1 MPKMVKITIPQ
12 PVEILDNGKVA
23 LTVRFQDFLERVFM
37 NPVWMESW
45 KHGRAQLAITQ
56 ALEQAIERSEAAFV
70 VTEEDFKIL
79 DGAVKMPASVL
90 ASGAVIKGFGYL
102 PQYARYIVPLSN
114 AVIEA
119 EQI

>member
-1 MPKMVKITIPQ
+1 MPKMMKITIPR
-12 PVEILDNGKVA
+12 PVDILDNGKVA
-23 LTVRFQDFLERVFM
+23 LTIRFRDFLERVFM

-56 ALEQAIERSEAAFV
+56 ALEQAVERGEDTFIVA
-70 VTEEDFKIL
+70 EEDFKIL
-79 DGAVKMPASVL
+79 DGAVKTPASVL

-114 AVIEA
+114 AVIDA